1 MYGKKKWLKIGIMNP
16 ETKEEDIF
24 YTTGELLALA
34 QDFEALL
41 AREDQVDMDIYVYGT
56 GVAPSLFRGSTYEI
70 KPNFKALYGE

>member
-1 MYGKKKWLKIGIMNP
+1 MNP

-41 AREDQVDMDIYVYGT
+41 AREDQVDMDIYVYGR
-56 GVAPSLFRGSTYEI
+56 GVAPSLFRGSNYQI
-70 KPNFKALYGE
+70 KPNFKAIYGE